1 MKKLRDSNS
10 NDEIWQEFAEL
21 KDMVKNLSAEISR
34 IRGNTSGS
42 HIMDSRR
49 GPNKFSNDSNVS
61 CKKGISSIL
70 LEQGVKNE
78 TAQTISSFAHDQLSE
93 AELKDNEKVYRFL
106 HEAIADIISVKPL
119 IFKKNRSQRRI
130 ALLGLT
136 GVGKTTTLAKI
147 AASYLTKISD
157 SIALITIDTYRIAAV
172 EQLKVYGELMNL
184 PVDVV
189 TTPQQL
195 RKTLNRHNDKG
206 LILIDTAGKNPK
218 DIPSLDELQAF
229 LHPSLEIEKHL
240 VLSAISRES
249 ELIQTL
255 SLFNQI
261 GIDSTIFT
269 KIDECTNLG
278 VLLNILIHNNCPLS
292 YITNGQRVPED
303 LLEADK
309 KYIAQLIVP
318 IQKES

>member
-1 MKKLRDSNS
+1 MKKLRESSDNS
-10 NDEIWQEFAEL
+10 EIWQEFAEL
-21 KDMVKNLSAEISR
+21 KDMVKNLSVEISR
-34 IRGNTSGS
+34 IRGSAS
-42 HIMDSRR
+42 ISPIIDSRR
-49 GPNKFSNDSNVS
+49 VPNKFNNDFNFS
-61 CKKGISSIL
+61 CKKNIISIL
-70 LEQGVKNE
+70 IEQGVKNE
-78 TAQTISSFAHDQLSE
+78 TAQTISSFAIDQLSDV
-93 AELKDNEKVYRFL
+93 ELRDSEKVYSFL
-106 HEAIADIISVKPL
+106 HNIIADIISVKPL
-119 IFKKNRSQRRI
+119 VFRKNNSQRRI
-130 ALLGLT
+130 ALLGPT

-147 AASYLTKISD
+147 AASYFTKISN

-172 EQLKVYGELMNL
+172 EQLKVYGELMHL

-189 TTPQQL
+189 ITPQQL
-195 RKTLNRHNDKG
+195 RKALNRHSDKG
-206 LILIDTAGKNPK
+206 LVLIDTAGKNPK
-218 DIPSLDELQAF
+218 DIPSLDELQTF

-240 VLSAISRES
+240 VLSAISREN

-255 SLFNQI
+255 NLFNQI

-278 VLLNILIHNNCPLS
+278 ALLNILIHNNCTLS

-303 LLEADK
+303 LVEADK